1 MRKLNQLLSAFLFCV
16 SLSAVAQKNYMA
28 APGVAVFY
36 PQNYD
41 AAAHSPSPIFEQD
54 LAPVGDVPASWRIR
68 PLYSVEDGKNVV
80 RIPVDADA
88 DLYGGGEVWGP
99 LRRNGKT
106 IEFFNIDTPC
116 YGVDGG
122 SHLYQSHPWVFGLHK
137 DGSAFGII
145 ADNTWKSDMTTDTEV
160 IFRSEGPA
168 FRVVIIER
176 ESPEAAQ

>member
-54 LAPVGDVPASWRIR
+54 LAPVGDVPASWKIR

-116 YGVDGG
+116 YGVDGLQRG
-122 SHLYQSHPWVFGLHK
+122 AGIGGGGGDVQLLGIEAVIRLGIGRRAVEDPSRWACCATARTRS
-137 DGSAFGII
+137 SATG
-145 ADNTWKSDMTTDTEV
+145 
-160 IFRSEGPA
+160 
-168 FRVVIIER
+168 
-176 ESPEAAQ
+176 